1 MRRREYVTAVGSS
14 VGAIATTGVGGAQT
28 GTLERVVP
36 AERTTAVRPG
46 DGIGF
51 EIAATPGVEPRATDW
66 QVDGSNEADV
76 TPADPFYSYTYVT
89 GNPAASGQF
98 DESGTYEVGVTVDGT
113 TITWLVE
120 VTESAPAPPSVDV
133 TCDPG
138 PDATI
143 TVRDDIEVTA
153 SLADESGALRR
164 LFWQEGRNA
173 TYVDSTSLSGATAT
187 VTYAISGRDA
197 IWFIGGYPMMAWVAC
212 RDGRLSVARTEGP
225 SIAAFRDVTITG
237 TNAPVR
243 AGDDLI
249 VDAEIAIDGDS
260 TYHAFVEAVPEL
272 IVGHDPTHVDSE
284 TVEVFA
290 GNSETVQLAFTTATV
305 RNTQTFPVRVETRH
319 AASETDVTVIGTDD
333 AESHGHLEVTGLET
347 NAPVT
352 GGEWLEVTAT
362 LENTADGPAS
372 RDVKLVVGDDP
383 TTVDTQGVIVGAGET
398 TTVTL
403 GYETY
408 PVENDDEFP
417 VYVETSDD
425 TATQPVLVYGRNGD
439 DTGDGGERDEATFA
453 VSITGTNAPVTGGEW
468 LSVTAVVENVGSEPG
483 RHDVQ
488 LVVGH
493 SPEIV
498 DTLRV
503 SLNPGQSQRLSL
515 GYETYPVANDD
526 TFPIVVR
533 SPHASDERIV
543 TVHGTG

>member
-14 VGAIATTGVGGAQT
+14 VGAIATTGIGGAQT
-28 GTLERVVP
+28 RTLKRVFP

-51 EIAATPGVEPRATDW
+51 EIAATPGVEPQTADW
-66 QVDGSNEADV
+66 RVDGPDGDAI
-76 TPADPFYSYTYVT
+76 TPYDPFYSYTYVT

-98 DESGTYEVGVTVDGT
+98 DESGTHEVGVTVDGT
-113 TITWLVE
+113 TIAWSVE
-120 VTESAPAPPSVDV
+120 VTENAPAAPSVDV

-143 TVRDDIEVTA
+143 TVRDDVEVTA
-153 SLADESGALRR
+153 SSADESGLLRR

-173 TYVDSTSLSGATAT
+173 TYVDNAALSGSTAT
-187 VTYAISGRDA
+187 VTYATSGGA
-197 IWFIGGYPMMAWVAC
+197 IWFIGGYPMTAWVVC
-212 RDGRLSVARTEGP
+212 RDGRLSSARTEGP
-225 SIAAFRDVTITG
+225 SVAAFRDVTITG

-243 AGDDLI
+243 SGDDLV

-260 TYHAFVEAVPEL
+260 TYHAFVEAEPDL

-290 GNSETVQLAFTTATV
+290 GNSETVRLEFTTATV

-319 AASETDVTVIGTDD
+319 AASETDVTVIGTED
-333 AESHGHLEVTGLET
+333 AESHGSLEVREMTT
-347 NAPVT
+347 NTPVT
-352 GGEWLEVTAT
+352 GGERLEVTAT
-362 LENTADGPAS
+362 LENTGDGPAD
-372 RDVKLVVGDDP
+372 RDVELVVGDDP
-383 TTVDTQGVIVGAGET
+383 TTVDTQGVTVGAGET

-417 VYVETSDD
+417 VSVDTSDD
-425 TATQPVLVYGRNGD
+425 TATQSVLVYGRSGD

-453 VSITGTNAPVTGGEW
+453 VSITGTNVPVTGGEW
-468 LSVTAVVENVGSEPG
+468 LSVAAVAENVGSAPG

-488 LVVGH
+488 LVVGR
-493 SPEIV
+493 SPEVV

-503 SLNPGQSQRLSL
+503 SLEPGQSQRLSL

-533 SPHASDERIV
+533 SPHASDRRTV
-543 TVHGTG
+543 TVRGTD

>member
-14 VGAIATTGVGGAQT
+14 VGAIATTRVGGAQT
-28 GTLERVVP
+28 SALERVVP

-51 EIAATPGVEPRATDW
+51 EAAASPGVEPQAADW
-66 QVDGSNEADV
+66 RVDGPDGDAV
-76 TPADPFYSYTYVT
+76 TPYDPFYSYTYVT

-98 DESGTYEVGVTVDGT
+98 DESGTHEVSVTVDGT
-113 TITWLVE
+113 TITWSVE
-120 VTESAPAPPSVDV
+120 VTENAPAPPSVDA
-133 TCDPG
+133 TSDPG

-143 TVRDDIEVTA
+143 TVRDDVEVTA
-153 SLADESGALRR
+153 SAADESGTLRR

-173 TYVDSTSLSGATAT
+173 TYVDSALLSGSTAT
-187 VTYAISGRDA
+187 VTYAIAGRDA

-212 RDGRLSVARTEGP
+212 RDGRLSVARTKGP
-225 SIAAFRDVTITG
+225 SIAAVRDVRITG

-243 AGDDLI
+243 SGEVLV

-260 TYHAFVEAVPEL
+260 TYHAFVEATPEL
-272 IVGHDPTHVDSE
+272 IVGHDPTRVDSE

-290 GNSETVQLAFTTATV
+290 GNSETVRLEFTTATV

-333 AESHGHLEVTGLET
+333 AESHGHLEVTDLET

-352 GGEWLEVTAT
+352 GGERLEVTAT
-362 LENTADGPAS
+362 LDNSGDGPAS
-372 RDVKLVVGDDP
+372 RDVELVVGDDP
-383 TTVDTQGVIVGAGET
+383 TTVDTRGVTVGAGET

-408 PVENDDEFP
+408 PVENDDQFP
-417 VYVETSDD
+417 ISVETGDD
-425 TATQPVLVYGRNGD
+425 TATRSVLVYGRSGD
-439 DTGDGGERDEATFA
+439 GNGDGGERDEATFA

-468 LSVTAVVENVGSEPG
+468 LSVTAVVENVGSAPG
-483 RHDVQ
+483 RHDTK
-488 LVVGH
+488 LVVGR
-493 SPEIV
+493 SPEVV

-503 SLNPGQSQRLSL
+503 SLNPGQSQRLAL
-515 GYETYPVANDD
+515 GYETYPVTNDD

-533 SPHASDERIV
+533 SPHASDRRTV

>member
-1 MRRREYVTAVGSS
+1 
-14 VGAIATTGVGGAQT
+14 
-28 GTLERVVP
+28 
-36 AERTTAVRPG
+36 
-46 DGIGF
+46 
-51 EIAATPGVEPRATDW
+51 
-66 QVDGSNEADV
+66 
-76 TPADPFYSYTYVT
+76 
-89 GNPAASGQF
+89 
-98 DESGTYEVGVTVDGT
+98 
-113 TITWLVE
+113 
-120 VTESAPAPPSVDV
+120 V

-164 LFWQEGRNA
+164 LFWQEGATQR

-197 IWFIGGYPMMAWVAC
+197 IWFIIGGYPMMAWVAC
-212 RDGRLSVARTEGP
+212 RDGRLSVPHRGP

-260 TYHAFVEAVPEL
+260 TYHAFVEGGAGEL

-333 AESHGHLEVTGLET
+333 ESHGHLEVTGLET

-372 RDVKLVVGDDP
+372 RDVKTRRWGRPDD
-383 TTVDTQGVIVGAGET
+383 
-398 TTVTL
+398 
-403 GYETY
+403 
-408 PVENDDEFP
+408 
-417 VYVETSDD
+417 
-425 TATQPVLVYGRNGD
+425 
-439 DTGDGGERDEATFA
+439 
-453 VSITGTNAPVTGGEW
+453 
-468 LSVTAVVENVGSEPG
+468 G
-483 RHDVQ
+483 RHR
-488 LVVGH
+488 G
-493 SPEIV
+493 
-498 DTLRV
+498 
-503 SLNPGQSQRLSL
+503 
-515 GYETYPVANDD
+515 
-526 TFPIVVR
+526 
-533 SPHASDERIV
+533 
-543 TVHGTG
+543 